1 MKEEKVNGYVDKKE
15 SDLKKYQSILREMK
29 QIKEKIKEL
38 EYSKYSIK
46 SPEGNDMPTGGFG
59 TNDKIGKILVAIEEQ
74 IEKYWGKYRQ
84 LLELQNR
91 IENAISK
98 LDPIEREVLR
108 YRYFNGKKFEEI
120 SCIIHYSFRTVRR
133 IHKRALEKLENI

>member
-15 SDLKKYQSILREMK
+15 SDLKQYQSILREMK

-46 SPEGNDMPTGGFG
+46 SPEWNDMPTGGFG